1 MTNCRNCGRK
11 SDMFLCS
18 GCIEELDII
27 LDGMPWLLKQIEV
40 AILHQDRLTVGEV
53 GKSAGTP
60 SPLNTDA
67 VEIADRARN
76 TISTWVRDLCETRR
90 IEFAVP
96 MVVSRGFIGPLK
108 PDWRR
113 VPDDYQPTAA
123 DGARWL
129 AEHVN
134 AIALDVGAARCF
146 KELHGLAD
154 EIVAAINRPDRHFAG
169 PCPTVRAY
177 SPTGKAIECGE
188 FLYAGTEERNVTC
201 PKCNQ
206 PVDVQRNR
214 QRAWREGDRLTER
227 ILLKRLKDI
236 EEPVSER
243 QLYRWLRQ
251 RKLTP
256 VGWLHKGVF
265 VEHYIMRGD
274 PRVFSLRAVRQLRAA
289 ELKAGRVEA
298 EQTAPEPDQDG
309 PEADHAAPQPE
320 QPEREAYRHASRTY
334 GQSEPCFPDLCDDD
348 GPPDSSHRR
357 RARGPGT
364 AKAR

>member
-18 GCIEELDII
+18 GCVEELDII

-40 AILHQDRLTVGEV
+40 SILRQDRLTVGEV

-67 VEIADRARN
+67 VVIADRARN

-90 IEFAVP
+90 IEFTVP

-113 VPDDYQPTAA
+113 VADDYQPTAA

-146 KELHGLAD
+146 KELHDLAD

-214 QRAWREGDRLTER
+214 QRAWREGDLMTER
-227 ILLKRLKDI
+227 VLLKRLTDI
-236 EEPVSER
+236 EEPVSR
-243 QLYRWLRQ
+243 VQFYAWIKA
-251 RKLTP
+251 RK
-256 VGWLHKGVF
+256 VAVRGWLHCGAF
-265 VEHYIMRGD
+265 VEHYIQRGD
-274 PRVFSLRAVRQLRAA
+274 PRVFSFREVRQLREA
-289 ELKAGRVEA
+289 ELKAAQAGAPDEIAAA
-298 EQTAPEPDQDG
+298 EVPSVAVDEPEHEP
-309 PEADHAAPQPE
+309 P
-320 QPEREAYRHASRTY
+320 RRHFSRTY
-334 GQSEPCFPDLCDDD
+334 GQS
-348 GPPDSSHRR
+348 
-357 RARGPGT
+357 GT
-364 AKAR
+364 ST

>member
-18 GCIEELDII
+18 GCVEELDII

-40 AILHQDRLTVGEV
+40 SILRQDRLTVGEV

-67 VEIADRARN
+67 VVIADRARN

-90 IEFAVP
+90 IEFTVP

-134 AIALDVGAARCF
+134 TIALDIDAARCF
-146 KELHGLAD
+146 KELHDLAD
-154 EIVAAINRPDRHFAG
+154 EIVTAINRPDRHFAG

-177 SPTGKAIECGE
+177 SPTGKPIECGE

-214 QRAWREGDRLTER
+214 QRAWREGDLMTER
-227 ILLKRLKDI
+227 VLLKRLTDI
-236 EEPVSER
+236 DEPVSR
-243 QLYRWLRQ
+243 VQFYAWIKA
-251 RKLTP
+251 RK
-256 VGWLHKGVF
+256 VAVRGWLHRGVF
-265 VEHYIMRGD
+265 VEHYIQRGD
-274 PRVFSLRAVRQLRAA
+274 PRVFSFREVRQLREAEEKTAEAERGAA
-289 ELKAGRVEA
+289 EADQDVAET
-298 EQTAPEPDQDG
+298 EQTDAI
-309 PEADHAAPQPE
+309 A
-320 QPEREAYRHASRTY
+320 
-334 GQSEPCFPDLCDDD
+334 
-348 GPPDSSHRR
+348 
-357 RARGPGT
+357 
-364 AKAR
+364 